1 MSTAGK
7 GTEAVEQQALGH
19 FAEAA
24 GQGARKTEGDRKE
37 PGHVGSD
44 VTAVVPLV
52 PEVEAAHTHGVAEV
66 LGDGMEPGEGGQG
79 EDESKGPGRNGHTE
93 VSQLA
98 MEATHILAAR
108 NVLRMAGEPG
118 EEGDAE
124 EQSCRAA
131 AASAPW

>member
-1 MSTAGK
+1 M
-7 GTEAVEQQALGH
+7 EQQALGR

-52 PEVEAAHTHGVAEV
+52 PEVEAAHTHGVAAEV
-66 LGDGMEPGEGGQG
+66 LGDGMELGDGGRG
-79 EDESKGPGRNGHTE
+79 EDVNKGPERNGHTE

-108 NVLRMAGEPG
+108 NELRMAGEPG
-118 EEGDAE
+118 EGDAE
-124 EQSCRAA
+124 EQSCKAA

>member
-1 MSTAGK
+1 M
-7 GTEAVEQQALGH
+7 EQQALGR

-44 VTAVVPLV
+44 VAVVPLV
-52 PEVEAAHTHGVAEV
+52 PEVEAAHTHGVAEEV
-66 LGDGMEPGEGGQG
+66 LGNGMEPGDGGRG
-79 EDESKGPGRNGHTE
+79 EDESKGPERNGHTE

-108 NVLRMAGEPG
+108 NELRMAGEQG

>member
-1 MSTAGK
+1 M
-7 GTEAVEQQALGH
+7 EQQALGR

-44 VTAVVPLV
+44 VAVVPLV
-52 PEVEAAHTHGVAEV
+52 PEVEAAHNGVAEEV
-66 LGDGMEPGEGGQG
+66 LGDGMEPGDGGRG

-108 NVLRMAGEPG
+108 NELRMAGEPG

-131 AASAPW
+131 AASVPW

>member
-1 MSTAGK
+1 M
-7 GTEAVEQQALGH
+7 EQQALGR

-24 GQGARKTEGDRKE
+24 TQGARKPKGDRKE
-37 PGHVGSD
+37 PGHAGSD
-44 VTAVVPLV
+44 VTVVVPLM
-52 PEVEAAHTHGVAEV
+52 PEVEAAHTHGVAAVV
-66 LGDGMEPGEGGQG
+66 LGEGMEPGDGGRG
-79 EDESKGPGRNGHTE
+79 EDESKGPERSGHTE

-98 MEATHILAAR
+98 TEATHILAAR
-108 NVLRMAGEPG
+108 SELRMAGEPG